1 MFVHTGPGRRAWG
14 RSVEGLS
21 QASLKP
27 RSWALAESVVWF
39 GVALIYGAFICQALS
54 QVLRDG
60 SSSQES

>member
-1 MFVHTGPGRRAWG
+1 MFVHRGPGRRAWG

-39 GVALIYGAFICQALS
+39 WGGSHLWSIYMPGPEPSA
-54 QVLRDG
+54 
-60 SSSQES
+60 